1 MSEARPALRVIGAG
15 PLTTVQDGGRVGW
28 RRLGVPVS
36 GAMDPF
42 ALRVANRLVGNPPGA
57 AALEITAG
65 GASFEVLSTSVVALT
80 GAEVMATLDGA
91 PLPLWTSVLLR
102 PGAVLVLG
110 QRRADWGARAYLA
123 LAGGIAVPE
132 LLGSRSTYLPGGWGG
147 LDGRPLQG
155 GDLLCAAPPTD
166 LWPLAGQCWPPEA
179 RPAYCAAPVLRA
191 VPGPHEAHFMPEART
206 LLTSVPWRVS
216 AQANRQ
222 GYRLKGPPL
231 PVREETNLPSLGV
244 LPGVI
249 QVPPDGQPILLMA
262 DAQTTGGYPIIATV
276 IEPDLPLAAQLL
288 PGDELRLRLIDVG
301 EACAVRQQWASLLA
315 TPLPA
320 DPNDLVLRLA
330 GG

>member
-1 MSEARPALRVIGAG
+1 MSEARPALRVLSGG
-15 PLTTVQDGGRVGW
+15 LLTTVQDGGRVGW

-36 GAMDPF
+36 GAMDQF
-42 ALRVANRLVGNPPGA
+42 ALRVANQLVGNPPGA

-65 GASFEVLSTSVVALT
+65 GASFEVLHAGVVALT
-80 GAEVMATLDGA
+80 GAEVVATLDGA

-102 PGAVLVLG
+102 PGAVLALG
-110 QRRADWGARAYLA
+110 SRRATWGARVYLA

-147 LDGRPLQG
+147 LEGRALRS
-155 GDLLCAAPPTD
+155 GDRLCAAPPAD
-166 LWPLAGQCWPPEA
+166 LWPLAGRCWPPAA
-179 RPAYCAAPVLRA
+179 RPPYRAVPVLRA
-191 VPGPHEAHFMPEART
+191 VPGPHEAHFLPSARS
-206 LLTSVPWRVS
+206 LLTGVPWRVS

-222 GYRLKGPPL
+222 GYRLLGPPL
-231 PVREETNLPSLGV
+231 PLREATDLPSLGV

-288 PGDELRLRLIDVG
+288 PGDELRLQLIDPV
-301 EACAVRQQWASLLA
+301 EACAIRQQWAGLLA
-315 TPLPA
+315 TPLPV
-320 DPNDLVLRLA
+320 DPDDLALRLA